1 MPSFSTKHYQS
12 PLKHNFLF
20 SLQEG
25 VQRHTHPQIDDIVH
39 WTEIKLNIFI
49 KKTFPALQKIV
60 ELQFESV
67 VNIRLFFGGKASCLS
82 GGECESVRCARPTY
96 ACRGK

>member
-1 MPSFSTKHYQS
+1 MRHGHAKES
-12 PLKHNFLF
+12 
-20 SLQEG
+20 

-49 KKTFPALQKIV
+49 KKTFPRPPKKV

-82 GGECESVRCARPTY
+82 VGECESVRCARPTY